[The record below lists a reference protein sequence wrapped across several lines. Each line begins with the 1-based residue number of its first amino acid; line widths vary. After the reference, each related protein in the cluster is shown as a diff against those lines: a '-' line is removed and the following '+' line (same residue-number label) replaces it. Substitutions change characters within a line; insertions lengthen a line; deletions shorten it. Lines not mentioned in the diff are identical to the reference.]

1 MEQTLTTSL
10 LDNKLA
16 LKGLFGTATDFYTK
30 DITLMGYPACICM
43 FEGLSSI
50 ERLWIMMLDVL
61 SKPDVQ
67 PETPEELFDYIL
79 KQTAIPLESKSV
91 VCVEDARAQLTAGTS
106 VILIDG
112 VARGLV
118 LSTQSMQFRS
128 VQEPSGEGNV
138 RGSREGFTEPLRVNI
153 SLMRRLIRSGEL
165 MVETMT
171 VGEHTKTEIALLYN
185 TQLVPK
191 QMLSTVKRRLESV
204 KLPFLFDT
212 GYLAAFLQKSRFSF
226 FQSVGYTERPDT
238 ACAKICEGKIIIM
251 ANGSPFAMIV
261 PYFFNENFQSMDDY
275 SEKAYFASLIR
286 ILKYS
291 AFLIAVM
298 LPGVFVSVAN
308 FTPELLPPELLYKVA
323 SAELATPLPLFMEAL
338 FVNFLLEI
346 VREAGLRLSPS
357 AIGEPCGGA
366 VVDAA
371 VSAGNVGTC
380 GHRGYNDSD
389 LHLCSAIMYEP
400 ITVLRILYILAGAS
414 CLWVS
419 LRRCFVC
426 CWGCGMN
433 FRIRIQRPSRRA
445 AVHLEGRP
453 AAARHIAGAS
463 RFSIDQLPG
472 KETGRRNE
480 RAYNSER
487 KTALYTG
494 VPLIGGGY
502 GCAPIYLRRLGGR
515 ADCDFGRCPQ
525 HGCGQH
531 TASARAGVAAARS
544 LHHAEGRRYVWVQG
558 AAHAFGGA
566 VRRRGSGSDGAFRGV
581 FSLCERRADAAAV
594 GIRAVSSCGVLC
606 AAVRAGRHRTCA
618 RSGRRP
624 LFTLYGTDA
633 GLQPGRHASVE
644 PYLSAI

>member
-1 MEQTLTTSL
+1 MHLEQTLTTSL

-275 SEKAYFASLIR
+275 SEKHTLHR
-286 ILKYS
+286 LS
-291 AFLIAVM
+291 AF
-298 LPGVFVSVAN
+298 
-308 FTPELLPPELLYKVA
+308 
-323 SAELATPLPLFMEAL
+323 
-338 FVNFLLEI
+338 
-346 VREAGLRLSPS
+346 
-357 AIGEPCGGA
+357 
-366 VVDAA
+366 
-371 VSAGNVGTC
+371 
-380 GHRGYNDSD
+380 
-389 LHLCSAIMYEP
+389 
-400 ITVLRILYILAGAS
+400 
-414 CLWVS
+414 
-419 LRRCFVC
+419 
-426 CWGCGMN
+426 
-433 FRIRIQRPSRRA
+433 
-445 AVHLEGRP
+445 
-453 AAARHIAGAS
+453 
-463 RFSIDQLPG
+463 
-472 KETGRRNE
+472 
-480 RAYNSER
+480 
-487 KTALYTG
+487 
-494 VPLIGGGY
+494 
-502 GCAPIYLRRLGGR
+502 
-515 ADCDFGRCPQ
+515 
-525 HGCGQH
+525 
-531 TASARAGVAAARS
+531 
-544 LHHAEGRRYVWVQG
+544 
-558 AAHAFGGA
+558 
-566 VRRRGSGSDGAFRGV
+566 
-581 FSLCERRADAAAV
+581 
-594 GIRAVSSCGVLC
+594 
-606 AAVRAGRHRTCA
+606 
-618 RSGRRP
+618 
-624 LFTLYGTDA
+624 
-633 GLQPGRHASVE
+633 
-644 PYLSAI
+644 

>member
-1 MEQTLTTSL
+1 MHLEQTLTTSL

-30 DITLMGYPACICM
+30 DITLMGHPACICM

-338 FVNFLLEI
+338 FVNFLLNSVYTRSGQNSTPNSNATNLHSSQKRCCSFCI
-346 VREAGLRLSPS
+346 SSSNASPTFQVQKS
-357 AIGEPCGGA
+357 IFHQMTKPIQVTVILPLLLAI
-366 VVDAA
+366 
-371 VSAGNVGTC
+371 SFS
-380 GHRGYNDSD
+380 RNDDIHS
-389 LHLCSAIMYEP
+389 
-400 ITVLRILYILAGAS
+400 
-414 CLWVS
+414 
-419 LRRCFVC
+419 
-426 CWGCGMN
+426 
-433 FRIRIQRPSRRA
+433 
-445 AVHLEGRP
+445 
-453 AAARHIAGAS
+453 
-463 RFSIDQLPG
+463 SISGISND
-472 KETGRRNE
+472 
-480 RAYNSER
+480 
-487 KTALYTG
+487 
-494 VPLIGGGY
+494 LIGVI
-502 GCAPIYLRRLGGR
+502 PTI
-515 ADCDFGRCPQ
+515 
-525 HGCGQH
+525 GQ
-531 TASARAGVAAARS
+531 
-544 LHHAEGRRYVWVQG
+544 
-558 AAHAFGGA
+558 
-566 VRRRGSGSDGAFRGV
+566 
-581 FSLCERRADAAAV
+581 
-594 GIRAVSSCGVLC
+594 
-606 AAVRAGRHRTCA
+606 
-618 RSGRRP
+618 
-624 LFTLYGTDA
+624 
-633 GLQPGRHASVE
+633 
-644 PYLSAI
+644 